1 MTTSGLR
8 IERADERHLLAL
20 APLFAAYRRFY
31 GRADD
36 PRAREF
42 LAQRLTRGESVVFM
56 ALRAGDAIGFTQL
69 YPSFAS
75 VSLGRMFVL
84 YDLFVAPAARRC
96 GAGAALLRAAV
107 HYASEQGASELMLQT
122 ATGNA
127 AAQRLYEREGWTR
140 DEEFLVYNYRLA
152 PPAAS
157 EPRG

>member
-8 IERADERHLLAL
+8 IQRADERHLLAL

-31 GRADD
+31 
-36 PRAREF
+36 
-42 LAQRLTRGESVVFM
+42 
-56 ALRAGDAIGFTQL
+56 

-75 VSLGRMFVL
+75 VALGRMFVL
-84 YDLFVAPAARRC
+84 YDLFVAPQARRC